1 MERVLGC
8 ILDDNV
14 SIREVRNVVLGKE
27 MMCIKFRVFEFVLFK
42 GNVEIEGI
50 KNKEKKCSFMKC
62 CLSLL

>member
-42 GNVEIEGI
+42 GNVEIEG
-50 KNKEKKCSFMKC
+50 KNKEKNVVIGI
-62 CLSLL
+62 

>member
-42 GNVEIEGI
+42 GNVEIEGKDI
-50 KNKEKKCSFMKC
+50 EKNVVI
-62 CLSLL
+62 

>member
-14 SIREVRNVVLGKE
+14 VIREVRNVVLGKE

-42 GNVEIEGI
+42 GNVEIEGKDI
-50 KNKEKKCSFMKC
+50 EKNVVI
-62 CLSLL
+62 

>member
-8 ILDDNV
+8 ILDDSI

-42 GNVEIEGI
+42 GNVEIEG
-50 KNKEKKCSFMKC
+50 KNIEKNVV
-62 CLSLL
+62 L

>member
-8 ILDDNV
+8 ILDDNI

-42 GNVEIEGI
+42 GNVEIEGKDI
-50 KNKEKKCSFMKC
+50 EKKCCM
-62 CLSLL
+62 SLL

>member
-8 ILDDNV
+8 ILYDNI
-14 SIREVRNVVLGKE
+14 SIREVRNVVFGKE

-42 GNVEIEGI
+42 GNVEIEG

>member
-14 SIREVRNVVLGKE
+14 VIREVRNVVLGKE

-42 GNVEIEGI
+42 GNVEIEG
-50 KNKEKKCSFMKC
+50 KNKEKNVVI
-62 CLSLL
+62 

>member
-42 GNVEIEGI
+42 GNVEIEG
-50 KNKEKKCSFMKC
+50 KNKEKKYSFMKC